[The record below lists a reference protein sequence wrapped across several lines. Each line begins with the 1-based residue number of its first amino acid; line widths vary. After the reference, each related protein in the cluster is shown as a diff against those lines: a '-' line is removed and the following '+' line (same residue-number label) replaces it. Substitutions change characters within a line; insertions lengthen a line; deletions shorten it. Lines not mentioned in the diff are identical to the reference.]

1 MRTLLTAAACAAGL
15 LLACPA
21 AGEAAAVQ
29 GDVALSNGAR
39 AVPPPS
45 AVMAAPCF
53 AEPREVQ
60 QALQAEGFAQAGTGL
75 DGDGAIWALFLH
87 PDGRFVVAVLPP
99 EGLACLLGI
108 GGAWVGGAGAGAR

>member
-1 MRTLLTAAACAAGL
+1 MRTLLTAAAYAAGL

-21 AGEAAAVQ
+21 AGDAAAVT
-29 GDVALSNGAR
+29 GDTTAR
-39 AVPPPS
+39 GSPPPS
-45 AVMAAPCF
+45 AVLAAPCF

-75 DGDGAIWALFLH
+75 AGDSAIWALFLH

-108 GGAWVGGAGAGAR
+108 GGTWIGGAALGGDGSR